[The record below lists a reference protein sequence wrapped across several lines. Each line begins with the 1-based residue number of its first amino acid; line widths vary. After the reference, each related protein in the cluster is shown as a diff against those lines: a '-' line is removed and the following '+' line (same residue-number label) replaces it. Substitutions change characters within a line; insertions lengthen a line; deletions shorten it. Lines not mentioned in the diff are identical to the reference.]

1 MRKIVLFAIILSLLA
16 FASFAYA
23 QTEGVA
29 VQGEK
34 PQYILFQVN
43 TPYYFVKGY
52 LPASVKP
59 EEVKNDIARVKMDVS
74 PYVENGRTFVPI
86 RYLSNA
92 LGVEDSN
99 VGFCNRCGQ
108 GKVTLR
114 QPGFPVVEIEV
125 GVIRVLSDGVPVP
138 NVDVAPVLKPPG
150 RTFLP
155 ARFVAE
161 ALGYKVEWLPE
172 KNLVLCW
179 PKDKPR
185 PTEEELKPVLEELD
199 KLAGQEPPKQP
210 VQQEDRWIVMDGV
223 YLPNPDN
230 PDVLSKKFSDTYYT
244 TKNGLFIRTPAE
256 LGGDNCQ
263 IYVYYREALERTEGM
278 GSYDELYQILYGTF
292 KDEKLARE
300 ITDYVKNNKVKW
312 QVEIPEKEWAAPGGK
327 RVDVYDGGEIAVVDI
342 LLK

>member
-34 PQYILFQVN
+34 PQCILFQVN

-74 PYVENGRTFVPI
+74 PYVENGRTFVPV

-99 VGFCNRCGQ
+99 IGFCNRCGQ

-114 QPGFPVVEIEV
+114 QPGFPTVEMEV
-125 GVIRVLSDGVPVP
+125 GVIGVLSDGVPVP
-138 NVDVAPVLKPPG
+138 GVDVAPALKQPG

-161 ALGYKVEWLPE
+161 ALGYRVEWLPE
-172 KNLVLCW
+172 RSLVLCW

-185 PTEEELKPVLEELD
+185 PTEEELKPVLEELS
-199 KLAGQEPPKQP
+199 KLNGQEPPKPP
-210 VQQEDRWIVMDGV
+210 VQQGDKWVMTSLGV
-223 YLPNPDN
+223 YLPKPDN
-230 PDVLSKKFSDTYYT
+230 PEILNQECYNYTIENGICILGTPVMNDIQVLV
-244 TKNGLFIRTPAE
+244 P
-256 LGGDNCQ
+256 
-263 IYVYYREALERTEGM
+263 YREALEKSNSLGA
-278 GSYDELYQILYGTF
+278 YDELYQIIYGTF
-292 KDEKLARE
+292 KDEKLSQEVTSYVRE
-300 ITDYVKNNKVKW
+300 NKVKR
-312 QVEIPEKEWAAPGGK
+312 QVEIPEKKWTVPGGWLIWVRDAGIDACVDLRK
-327 RVDVYDGGEIAVVDI
+327 R
-342 LLK
+342 